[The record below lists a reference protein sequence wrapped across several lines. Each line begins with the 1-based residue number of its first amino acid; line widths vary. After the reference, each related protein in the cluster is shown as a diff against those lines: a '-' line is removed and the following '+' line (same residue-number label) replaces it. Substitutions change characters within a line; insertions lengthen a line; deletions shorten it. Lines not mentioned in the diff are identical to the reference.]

1 MVLHDGYAQQYW
13 LCKATQLAIIFSF
26 LPRFVIMVTVD
37 CLSCVYFIRRSGGEM
52 FIGETPMNEVLLLLV
67 CFLHCFPERALRV
80 FGRIQRA
87 ITAIL
92 FLW

>member
-1 MVLHDGYAQQYW
+1 MMFAANNTHYVKLRTT
-13 LCKATQLAIIFSF
+13 LPFFSV
-26 LPRFVIMVTVD
+26 LPRCVIMVTVNSSYRVS
-37 CLSCVYFIRRSGGEM
+37 LFQRSSGEM
-52 FIGETPMNEVLLLLV
+52 FIGETPMNEVLLLLM

-80 FGRIQRA
+80 SGKIQRA

>member
-1 MVLHDGYAQQYW
+1 MHSNLF
-13 LCKATQLAIIFSF
+13 FSV
-26 LPRFVIMVTVD
+26 LPRCVIMVTVHSSYRVS
-37 CLSCVYFIRRSGGEM
+37 LFQRSSGEM

-67 CFLHCFPERALRV
+67 LGLYPFHRRALGV
-80 FGRIQRA
+80 LGNVQRA